1 MGVESWTDQCIIA
14 MNIDFLDTT
23 SSEQLNSFEF
33 RKLLIGLTTL
43 AMKRTSGAAYLAA
56 RDKELQPAAKQKPG
70 WAARGFGDFLREAAP
85 RKPLFDPLLSSPC
98 GGGSIVAKV
107 TTDDQGN
114 EKAAMPKC
122 SWWQFSS
129 NGPPVIIDGNTI
141 DLTDM
146 KNVPLVALIAQL
158 AARETINDASSNQ
171 GYTTAKGPSP
181 WTAKVLEGT
190 TELIRLR
197 RPEGLRSTGVWLIA
211 TLQKDGD
218 SWKAD
223 ALDEL
228 YPEKR
233 LEAVLMLRFKD
244 YVKEEVEEKVED
256 PMEATRRM
264 LAEAMA

>member
-1 MGVESWTDQCIIA
+1 M
-14 MNIDFLDTT
+14 
-23 SSEQLNSFEF
+23 
-33 RKLLIGLTTL
+33 
-43 AMKRTSGAAYLAA
+43 
-56 RDKELQPAAKQKPG
+56 
-70 WAARGFGDFLREAAP
+70 
-85 RKPLFDPLLSSPC
+85 
-98 GGGSIVAKV
+98 
-107 TTDDQGN
+107 
-114 EKAAMPKC
+114 
-122 SWWQFSS
+122 
-129 NGPPVIIDGNTI
+129 
-141 DLTDM
+141 
-146 KNVPLVALIAQL
+146 
-158 AARETINDASSNQ
+158 
-171 GYTTAKGPSP
+171 
-181 WTAKVLEGT
+181 TAKVLEGT

>member
-1 MGVESWTDQCIIA
+1 
-14 MNIDFLDTT
+14 
-23 SSEQLNSFEF
+23 
-33 RKLLIGLTTL
+33 
-43 AMKRTSGAAYLAA
+43 MKRTSGAAYLAE
-56 RDKELQPAAKQKPG
+56 RDRELQPAAKQKPG
-70 WAARGFGDFLREAAP
+70 WAARGFGDFLREPAP
-85 RKPLFDPLLSSPC
+85 KKPLFDPLLSSPC
-98 GGGSIVAKV
+98 EGGSIVAKV
-107 TTDDQGN
+107 TTDDMGN

-122 SWWQFSS
+122 SWWQFPTS
-129 NGPPVIIDGNTI
+129 GPPVIIDGNTL
-141 DLTDM
+141 DLSEM
-146 KNVPLVALIAQL
+146 KGVPLVALVAQL

-181 WTAKVLEGT
+181 WTAKVLEGK
-190 TELIRLR
+190 TELLRLR
-197 RPEGLRSTGVWLIA
+197 RPEGLRSTGVWLVA
-211 TLQKDGD
+211 TIQKDGS

-244 YVKEEVEEKVED
+244 YVKEQAEEKQEED

>member
-1 MGVESWTDQCIIA
+1 
-14 MNIDFLDTT
+14 
-23 SSEQLNSFEF
+23 
-33 RKLLIGLTTL
+33 
-43 AMKRTSGAAYLAA
+43 MKRTSGAAYLAE
-56 RDKELQPAAKQKPG
+56 RDGELQPAAKQRVG
-70 WAARGFGDFLREAAP
+70 WAARGAGNFLCELAP
-85 RKPLFDPLLSSPC
+85 KKPLFDPLLSSPC
-98 GGGSIVAKV
+98 EGGSIVARV
-107 TTDDQGN
+107 TTDDMGN

-122 SWWQFSS
+122 SWWQFPTS
-129 NGPPVIIDGNTI
+129 GPPVIVDGNTL
-141 DLTDM
+141 DLSEM
-146 KNVPLVALIAQL
+146 KGVPLVALVAQL

-181 WTAKVLEGT
+181 WTAKVLEGE
-190 TELIRLR
+190 TELLRLR
-197 RPEGLRSTGVWLIA
+197 RPEGLRSTGVWLVA
-211 TLQKDGD
+211 TIQKDGS

-244 YVKEEVEEKVED
+244 YVKEQAEEKPEED